1 MSVLIYRDF
10 SSSFST
16 FLRSSF
22 SFFQFILT
30 FHCLF
35 EYTISVFPSSP
46 VILHSFYLSY
56 QLILIYDILNW
67 TKSNI
72 NSFST
77 VLIIQ
82 INRHVPIHEFSYN
95 LIVILQQLYQPFEQ
109 IQDCDSSLKRIRR
122 KNKKQKINKKYY
134 DKKILNQRNIS
145 LIKERR
151 NPLYSIKF

>member
-1 MSVLIYRDF
+1 MSVLIYHDF
-10 SSSFST
+10 SSLLPLYLSSFST

-46 VILHSFYLSY
+46 VILHSFFLSY
-56 QLILIYDILNW
+56 QLILTYDILNW

-95 LIVILQQLYQPFEQ
+95 LTVILQQLYQPFEQ
-109 IQDCDSSLKRIRR
+109 IQDYNSSLKIIRR
-122 KNKKQKINKKYY
+122 KNKKQKINKKY
-134 DKKILNQRNIS
+134 
-145 LIKERR
+145 
-151 NPLYSIKF
+151 